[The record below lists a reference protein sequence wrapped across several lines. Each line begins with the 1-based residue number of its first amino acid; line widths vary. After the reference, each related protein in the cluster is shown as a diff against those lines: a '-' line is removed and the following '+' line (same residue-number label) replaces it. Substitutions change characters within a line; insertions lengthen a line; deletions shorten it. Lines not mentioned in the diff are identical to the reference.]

1 MEIVYVCPKC
11 GYKCK
16 VDAQQYE
23 EVLSYADPHN
33 PYDGEWLMCPGCYN
47 IEDVMNGVP
56 VYIPIGSGLFLK
68 SAKLVSDGCG
78 LFIKTNNEVKLWI

>member
-1 MEIVYVCPKC
+1 MEILYVCPKC
-11 GYKCK
+11 GHKCL

-33 PYDGEWLMCPGCYN
+33 PYDGEWLRCPKCYN

-56 VYIPIGSGLFLK
+56 VYIPISNGLFAN
-68 SAKLVSDGCG
+68 AKLVSDECC
-78 LFIKTNNEVKLWI
+78 LFIKTNNEVRLWI